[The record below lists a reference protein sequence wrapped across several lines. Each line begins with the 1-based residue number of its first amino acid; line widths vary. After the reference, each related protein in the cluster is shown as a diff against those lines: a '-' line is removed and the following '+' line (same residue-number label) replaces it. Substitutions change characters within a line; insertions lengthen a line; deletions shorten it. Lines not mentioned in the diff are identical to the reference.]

1 MGDEL
6 VTAALASPA
15 PVVSEVAA
23 DYSEILSRL
32 DSLININFSIYAW
45 VALFITLVV
54 GGWCIYQIV
63 KPLIYFLR

>member
-6 VTAALASPA
+6 ITAALASPTPM
-15 PVVSEVAA
+15 PVEAA

-32 DSLININFSIYAW
+32 DNLININYSIYAW
-45 VALFITLVV
+45 VALFITLAV
-54 GGWCIYQIV
+54 GGWCIYQIL